1 MSEGSIRIAD
11 ALVGPRLAT
20 VDAVEL
26 DGSSNSRVMERVT
39 FGSGK
44 LISPLG
50 NATRGNSTSVSSND
64 TSDLT
69 ALPADLTNNLI
80 AVGDKSMLVVHG
92 EMYTNGGSFVVT
104 PIVYDNESTPG
115 VFSILES
122 KMFTQSVFLRRGSS
136 SGYYVLPVVRWD
148 VSGAYK
154 IGLHISYIV
163 GTSNAIKLWG
173 RVI

>member
-1 MSEGSIRIAD
+1 MAEGSIRIAD

-26 DGSSNSRVMERVT
+26 DGSGNARVMERVT

-50 NATRGNSTSVSSND
+50 TQTRGGSGGQSTVD
-64 TSDLT
+64 TLDLT
-69 ALPADLTNNLI
+69 ALPSDLTSNLI
-80 AVGDKSMLVVHG
+80 TVGDKSMLVVAA
-92 EMYTNGGSFVVT
+92 EQTVNGGTVAVT
-104 PIVYDNESTPG
+104 PIVYDNEGTPA
-115 VFSILES
+115 VFSLLETKLFVAGGS
-122 KMFTQSVFLRRGSS
+122 FRRGSS
-136 SGYYVLPVVRWD
+136 SGAYVLPVMRWD

-154 IGLHISYIV
+154 IGLHITSIT
-163 GTSNAIKLWG
+163 GTSNAVRLWG